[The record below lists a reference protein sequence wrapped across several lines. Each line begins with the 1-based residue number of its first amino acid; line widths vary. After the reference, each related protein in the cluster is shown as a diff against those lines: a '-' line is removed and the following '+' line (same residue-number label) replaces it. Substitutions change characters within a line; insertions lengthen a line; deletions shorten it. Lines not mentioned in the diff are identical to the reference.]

1 MDHIPLGTR
10 STIGGPKFLWEL
22 GGADNHTVDEFRHL
36 GAHEILVGIIL
47 KGDAMNDLRY
57 APDKL
62 YTLHELVGSRIARGI
77 DEAPFQLLRKP
88 RMLVQSTAVLNA

>member
-1 MDHIPLGTR
+1 MGTR

-22 GGADNHTVDEFRHL
+22 GGADNLDEFRHL
-36 GAHEILVGIIL
+36 GPHEILVGIIL

-62 YTLHELVGSRIARGI
+62 YTLMIWS
-77 DEAPFQLLRKP
+77 
-88 RMLVQSTAVLNA
+88 VLA